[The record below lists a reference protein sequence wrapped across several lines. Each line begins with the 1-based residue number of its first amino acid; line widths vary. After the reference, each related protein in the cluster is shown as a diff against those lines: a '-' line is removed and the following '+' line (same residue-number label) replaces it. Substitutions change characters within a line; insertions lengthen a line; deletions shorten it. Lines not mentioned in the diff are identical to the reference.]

1 MRWPD
6 REPYTGAYHALW
18 PSWLDFWA
26 SLPGR
31 DDPEV
36 AAPAP
41 LDEFLS
47 TMRRGA
53 PEPRIRVR

>member
-6 REPYTGAYHALW
+6 REAYDGAYHDLW
-18 PSWLDFWA
+18 PSWADFWA
-26 SLPGR
+26 HPPTA
-31 DDPEV
+31 DEPEV

-41 LDEFLS
+41 LEEFLA